1 MTIWVES
8 QLSKREGPA
17 EVLLLRG
24 LFGAFDSSR
33 SRRLA
38 LVAPRRAEVGQDAGG
53 AVHAERHPHRRR
65 LRRGRLRPKEAGEIL
80 FLH

>member
-1 MTIWVES
+1 MTMPIEL
-8 QLSKREGPA
+8 QLPKREGSP
-17 EVLLLRG
+17 EVLRLRG
-24 LFGAFDSSR
+24 IFGTLVSRR

-38 LVAPRRAEVGQDAGG
+38 LVAPRRAEVGQGAGG
-53 AVHAERHPHRRR
+53 AVHAERYPHRRR